1 MSKRHRDEKPLRNPK
16 EVRRLEHRALRHRVG
31 QTLHEADDVDAV
43 VLDEIRT
50 ERPRAKT
57 AVTDKVRHWKLKS
70 WKRRTALQAERN
82 AALAAIIHAD

>member
-1 MSKRHRDEKPLRNPK
+1 MSKRHRDDKPLRDPK

-50 ERPRAKT
+50 ERRSARSGM
-57 AVTDKVRHWKLKS
+57 TDRVRHWKLKS
-70 WKRRTALQAERN
+70 WKRRTAVQAQRN
-82 AALAAIIHAD
+82 AALAAIIRAE